1 MNTLTFKWWMVAL
14 CLVLVTPLRAQIS
27 DQLTVPNLSKDMA
40 SYAARVGSFAVA
52 QRLED
57 EAQVELTEFTEEWM
71 AINDSIQDGLR
82 LFGAGVEEGSE
93 PESSVGMLEVYWLAR
108 GLWGNIRQMI
118 SLYDS
123 FLDRLDN
130 TNYAFA
136 ALREE
141 TLSVF
146 MTQGYNSIELLD
158 VMLQIIK
165 DQAGEYPQM
174 SIRQCYDLGDEMN
187 KRVTEINLALKAQ
200 LIRVDR
206 FAALRTPDKL
216 LDIVGRYDP
225 AVKNR

>member
-1 MNTLTFKWWMVAL
+1 MNTLTFKSWMVAL

-40 SYAARVGSFAVA
+40 SYAARVSSFAVA

-158 VMLQIIK
+158 VMLKIIK

>member
-1 MNTLTFKWWMVAL
+1 MNTLTFKSWMVAL

-40 SYAARVGSFAVA
+40 SYAARVSSFAVA

-82 LFGAGVEEGSE
+82 LFGAGVAEGSE

-141 TLSVF
+141 TLAVF

>member
-1 MNTLTFKWWMVAL
+1 MVAL
-14 CLVLVTPLRAQIS
+14 CLVLVAPLRAQIS

-187 KRVTEINLALKAQ
+187 KRVTEINLALRAQ

-206 FAALRTPDKL
+206 FAALRTPDTL